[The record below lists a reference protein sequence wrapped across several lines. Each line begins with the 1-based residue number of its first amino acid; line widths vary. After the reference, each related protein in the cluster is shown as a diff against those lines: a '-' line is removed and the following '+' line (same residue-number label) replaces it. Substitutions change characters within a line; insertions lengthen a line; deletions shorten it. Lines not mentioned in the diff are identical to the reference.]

1 MTPSDDKPAAAGR
14 GNLVDRLTDALGSLC
29 ALLTLAMVLVT
40 VLVVV
45 LRYAFGIGTI
55 ALQESVIYMHGAVFL
70 LGIPYA
76 LRHDA
81 HVRVDLL
88 YTGYAER
95 RKAQLNL
102 IGHLIFL
109 LPVAAFLLVSSLPY
123 AAASWRVLE
132 TSPEVGGIPAVFLL
146 KSLIP
151 LGATLLVLQ
160 GLSEIVR
167 LSRQLGLLGASGR
180 KGR

>member
-1 MTPSDDKPAAAGR
+1 M
-14 GNLVDRLTDALGSLC
+14 DRLSDAIGSVC
-29 ALLTLAMVLVT
+29 AVLTLIMVLLTVLI
-40 VLVVV
+40 VV

-55 ALQESVIYMHGAVFL
+55 ALQESVIYLHGAVFL

-95 RKAQLNL
+95 RRAWLNL
-102 IGHLIFL
+102 IGHVVFL
-109 LPVAAFLLVSSLPY
+109 LPVAGFLLWSSLPY

-132 TSPEVGGIPAVFLL
+132 TSSEVGGIPAIYLL

-151 LGATLLVLQ
+151 LAAILLILQ
-160 GLSEIVR
+160 GLSEIAK
-167 LSRQLGLLGASGR
+167 LIRQLGLLGKPDSAATTR
-180 KGR
+180 EDR

>member
-1 MTPSDDKPAAAGR
+1 MNQATPGR
-14 GNLVDRLTDALGSLC
+14 RNLIDRLSDALGGLC
-29 ALLTLAMVLVT
+29 AILTLIMVLVT
-40 VLVVV
+40 VLIVV

-88 YTGYAER
+88 YTGYAQR
-95 RKAQLNL
+95 RKAWLNL
-102 IGHLIFL
+102 IGHGIFL
-109 LPVAAFLLVSSLPY
+109 LPVAGFLLSSSLPY

-132 TSPEVGGIPAVFLL
+132 TSSEVGGIPAVFLL

-160 GLSEIVR
+160 GLSEMVR
-167 LSRQLGLLGASGR
+167 LARELGLIGTARPLEH
-180 KGR
+180 

>member
-1 MTPSDDKPAAAGR
+1 MSRLEQQRVNTGR
-14 GNLVDRLTDALGSLC
+14 GNLVDRLSDALGNLC
-29 ALLTLAMVLVT
+29 GVLTLVMVLVT
-40 VLVVV
+40 VLIVV

-88 YTGYAER
+88 YTSYSER
-95 RKAQLNL
+95 RKAWLNL
-102 IGHLIFL
+102 MGHVVFL
-109 LPVAAFLLVSSLPY
+109 LPVAGFLLASSWPY

-132 TSPEVGGIPAVFLL
+132 TSSEVGGIPAVFVL

-167 LSRQLGLLGASGR
+167 LSRQLGLFATAAPTER
-180 KGR
+180 